1 MADRTREET
10 ERGARTAVKPG
21 RRADAAGGRA
31 SATKPASR
39 GATGSR
45 TDQRGGGR
53 AGPNGAGSRRTV
65 PGRKQEIVALVLFG
79 VAVFLIFVLIAGDR
93 GGFVGRGVH
102 AGLMLAFGRLAFLV
116 PLTLLILVVTTVFE
130 IKLRHSYW
138 FAGAL
143 VFLFGLFMLVAAGIP
158 PFGGH
163 AEAGFVRADFEVRA
177 GGLGE
182 ALFALFH
189 RLVGNVGV
197 GIIGWVTLLAGFSL
211 ATGVTVRRLGR
222 GTKRAAQ
229 AVKATAGS
237 TFGGGAAGFSPDRGR
252 PRRQAAGPA
261 DDPYSTRLW
270 PPVGPGRPGKRG
282 TRGSTGD
289 RWAAPHV
296 GALRR

>member
-1 MADRTREET
+1 MADRTREAT

-21 RRADAAGGRA
+21 GRADAAGGRA
-31 SATKPASR
+31 SARTPASR
-39 GATGSR
+39 GATGAR
-45 TDQRGGGR
+45 TDQRRGGR
-53 AGPNGAGSRRTV
+53 AGRNGAGSRRSV

-79 VAVFLIFVLIAGDR
+79 VAVFLVFVLIAGDR

-116 PLTLLILVVTTVFE
+116 PLALLVLAVTTVFE

-143 VFLFGLFMLVAAGIP
+143 VFLFGLFMLVAAGFP

-197 GIIGWVTLLAGFSL
+197 GIVGWVTLLAGFSL

-229 AVKATAGS
+229 AVKASAGS
-237 TFGGGAAGFSPDRGR
+237 TFGARGGRLS
-252 PRRQAAGPA
+252 RQ
-261 DDPYSTRLW
+261 
-270 PPVGPGRPGKRG
+270 
-282 TRGSTGD
+282 TRGAQRGKCWTRQTTRTPPALAPGWARST
-289 RWAAPHV
+289 W
-296 GALRR
+296 